1 MNPGS
6 VDHQRSLR
14 DRPGIDSLFVD
25 TWMLKWQE
33 IVHSLK
39 LSFPQ
44 EFETALYN
52 IIYGFEQTAASF
64 KSLVRDPELSVYV
77 NPPASDV
84 VYALSRDVDEEEKA
98 KKIPW
103 PDSELLFGQD
113 PDYQNDVGQIFHQI
127 KDEVDNVLNYSKV
140 MFSWIGHVN
149 YQLYCLNFF

>member
-1 MNPGS
+1 MPQCQK
-6 VDHQRSLR
+6 VDIHFDCQL
-14 DRPGIDSLFVD
+14 
-25 TWMLKWQE
+25 
-33 IVHSLK
+33 
-39 LSFPQ
+39 FPQ
-44 EFETALYN
+44 DFETALYN

-64 KSLVRDPELSVYV
+64 KSLVHDKELSIYV

-98 KKIPW
+98 KRIPW

-140 MFSWIGHVN
+140 IFS
-149 YQLYCLNFF
+149 

>member
-1 MNPGS
+1 
-6 VDHQRSLR
+6 
-14 DRPGIDSLFVD
+14 
-25 TWMLKWQE
+25 MLEFQE
-33 IVHSLK
+33 IYIHFSYQ
-39 LSFPQ
+39 SFPQ
-44 EFETALYN
+44 DFETALYN

-103 PDSELLFGQD
+103 PDSELLFGLD

-140 MFSWIGHVN
+140 
-149 YQLYCLNFF
+149 Q